1 MDKCLEKAQMATSGT
16 AVFGTSELPSV
27 FSLEV
32 VQVFMSEVLLPEHR
46 AGEPH
51 LDKDCCRGLGSSLV
65 LDISCVSF
73 TALCSRP
80 L

>member
-32 VQVFMSEVLLPEHR
+32 VQVFMSEVLLPEQLAEQASH
-46 AGEPH
+46 
-51 LDKDCCRGLGSSLV
+51 
-65 LDISCVSF
+65 I
-73 TALCSRP
+73 
-80 L
+80 